1 MKAQDLRQKSVE
13 ELNQELL
20 GLLRE
25 QFNMRMQASTGQLA
39 QTHTLKQVRRD
50 VARIKTVLT
59 EKAGCVM
66 TDKIRT
72 LQGRV
77 ISDKMD
83 KSITVAIERKVK
95 HPIYGKIIKRTT
107 KLHVHDENNECKAGD
122 LVEIREC
129 RPLSKTKSWTLVA
142 VVEKA

>member
-39 QTHTLKQVRRD
+39 QTHTLKQGRRD

-59 EKAGCVM
+59 EKAG
-66 TDKIRT
+66 
-72 LQGRV
+72 
-77 ISDKMD
+77 
-83 KSITVAIERKVK
+83 A
-95 HPIYGKIIKRTT
+95 
-107 KLHVHDENNECKAGD
+107 
-122 LVEIREC
+122 
-129 RPLSKTKSWTLVA
+129 
-142 VVEKA
+142 